1 MERLIFG
8 LISLLG
14 LGIMIVGGTM
24 QSSFIAGAM
33 FFGGMAV
40 FMIFVE
46 EAVSPK
52 VTLHQIAE
60 EERRCQISQK

>member
-33 FFGGMAV
+33 FIGGMNV
-40 FMIFVE
+40 FGIFGKIFIE
-46 EAVSPK
+46 YNQP
-52 VTLHQIAE
+52 TLHDYANQL
-60 EERRCQISQK
+60 QKSQK

>member
-14 LGIMIVGGTM
+14 LAIMIVGGTM
-24 QSSFIAGAM
+24 QSSFIAGVM

-40 FMIFVE
+40 FVFFIE
-46 EAVSPK
+46 EAISPK
-52 VTLHQIAE
+52 VTLRQIAE

>member
-33 FFGGMAV
+33 FIGGMNV
-40 FMIFVE
+40 FGIFGKAFIE
-46 EAVSPK
+46 YNQPTHLDFTSPLQK
-52 VTLHQIAE
+52 
-60 EERRCQISQK
+60 SQK

>member
-14 LGIMIVGGTM
+14 LGIMFVGGTM

-33 FFGGMAV
+33 FIGGMIV
-40 FMIFVE
+40 FGIFGKGFIE
-46 EAVSPK
+46 YNQPAILDFSSPLRK
-52 VTLHQIAE
+52 
-60 EERRCQISQK
+60 SQK